1 MEAEK
6 FICKKGSFT
15 TERLENLNTHTK
27 KIHVIHSVSNASDE
41 KPRST
46 PQNGFHTKGT
56 VDEIIDEMESRD
68 PPVEIRNVISAS
80 ITKI

>member
-1 MEAEK
+1 M
-6 FICKKGSFT
+6 
-15 TERLENLNTHTK
+15 
-27 KIHVIHSVSNASDE
+27 SNASDE

-56 VDEIIDEMESRD
+56 FDEIIDEMESRD

-80 ITKI
+80 ITKPSETKRKKIKPAKHSIEFMIVDATEASS